1 MQDCQLTYYRN
12 YFLDRNRKYVEE
24 TLWLDFPYELL
35 DEEIMILKQYGI
47 TETPITFTE
56 DFLST
61 KTMILQE
68 EKTSIQLKKF

>member
-1 MQDCQLTYYRN
+1 MQDCQLTYYRS
-12 YFLDRNRKYVEE
+12 YFLDRKRKYDEE

-35 DEEIMILKQYGI
+35 KEKIRILKQYGI

-61 KTMILQE
+61 KTMI
-68 EKTSIQLKKF
+68 IQGKQPQSN